1 MNSTEKLALASH
13 LIKQADIL
21 SDAKSK
27 LTEGLGYL
35 KGKAQQAGSAVG
47 SAVTEKL
54 KGYKPFNQNHA
65 LLGGLAAGAAGGL
78 GGAALGKLRNMLRP
92 EDEQEDKS
100 DVMTYALLGAAAAGI
115 PTAMLPQ
122 LIANN
127 PMGNKILNELY
138 LLGLS
143 KGGFGT
149 EALGGQVTEGLRA
162 GLDYMPHDMKAAPVQ
177 SATLGNILSALKR

>member
-35 KGKAQQAGSAVG
+35 KGKAQQAGSAV
-47 SAVTEKL
+47 TEKL
-54 KGYKPFNQNHA
+54 KGYKPFNQNDA

-127 PMGNKILNELY
+127 PMGNKVLNELY

-149 EALGGQVTEGLRA
+149 EALGEQATKGIRA
-162 GLDYMPHDMKAAPVQ
+162 GLGYMPHAMKAAPVQ